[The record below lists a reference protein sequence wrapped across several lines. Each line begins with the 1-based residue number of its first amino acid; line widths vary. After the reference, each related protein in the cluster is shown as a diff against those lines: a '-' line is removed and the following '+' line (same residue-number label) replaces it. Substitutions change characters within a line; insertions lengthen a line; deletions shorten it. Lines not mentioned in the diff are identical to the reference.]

1 MEPDFRE
8 ITLGHLQH
16 IPRVGQEHIAVV
28 AVFGHKLVFAL
39 FEVFKSLGIVTFY
52 PASLIEADGFPA
64 ALGSIL
70 VEKAILYDLELQLPD
85 SAYDFTAIELVDLNL
100 DFHNW
105 TYASLWNLQFGR
117 FSIINNS
124 RDTDYIAAVVSLL
137 LNTPL
142 SSSTASAD
150 DEPVLRISADGEYF
164 TGFELDFYKQEQS
177 FYVQFKFNGVINNT
191 ILQAFADKMQ
201 NKLYQISAEDM
212 EKLINAVNSGTS
224 Q

>member
-85 SAYDFTAIELVDLNL
+85 SAYDFTAIELVDKNMIHYL
-100 DFHNW
+100 
-105 TYASLWNLQFGR
+105 
-117 FSIINNS
+117 
-124 RDTDYIAAVVSLL
+124 
-137 LNTPL
+137 
-142 SSSTASAD
+142 
-150 DEPVLRISADGEYF
+150 
-164 TGFELDFYKQEQS
+164 
-177 FYVQFKFNGVINNT
+177 
-191 ILQAFADKMQ
+191 
-201 NKLYQISAEDM
+201 
-212 EKLINAVNSGTS
+212 
-224 Q
+224 